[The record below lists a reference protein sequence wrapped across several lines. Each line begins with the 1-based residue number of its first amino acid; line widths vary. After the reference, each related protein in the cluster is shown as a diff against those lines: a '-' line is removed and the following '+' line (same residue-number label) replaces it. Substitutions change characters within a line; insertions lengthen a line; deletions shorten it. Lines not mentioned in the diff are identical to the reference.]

1 MVGNSKEQNFLKRF
15 ENGGNSGINVS
26 FEFFPPKSDEAEK
39 ILWENIRQLEPLRPS
54 FVSVTYGAGGS
65 TRGRTHNTVK
75 RIKQETALIPAAH
88 LTCVGSS
95 KAEIE
100 DIVKGYISVG
110 VNHIVALRGDPP
122 QGDVNF
128 KPHPDGY
135 NNSTELVA
143 GLKKIKSDIEISV
156 AAFPEKHPESKSIED
171 DLDYLK
177 AKEDAGATRAITQY
191 FLDPYIYI
199 RFLEKVRK
207 RGVKM
212 DVVPGVLM
220 IGSYAQLIKF
230 SKMCGASVPA
240 YITKLLEGAD
250 ETPQI
255 RDMVVNYINAEMCRI
270 LKEEAGVKHIHL
282 YTLNKAPQTVALCKL
297 L

>member
-1 MVGNSKEQNFLKRF
+1 MERFQSPIHNMV
-15 ENGGNSGINVS
+15 NVS
-26 FEFFPPKSDEAEK
+26 FEFFPPKTDEAEK
-39 ILWENIRQLEPLRPS
+39 VLWDNIKQLEPLNPT

-75 RIKQETALIPAAH
+75 RIRQETGLNPAAH

-100 DIVKGYISVG
+100 EIVRGYIEVG

-122 QGDVNF
+122 SGDVNF

-135 NNSTELVA
+135 KYSTDLVA
-143 GLKKIKSDIEISV
+143 GLKKINSQLEISV
-156 AAFPEKHPESKSIED
+156 AAFPEKHPESQSIEE

-191 FLDPYIYI
+191 FLDPYIYVN
-199 RFLEKVRK
+199 FLEKVRK
-207 RGVKM
+207 RGIKM
-212 DVVPGVLM
+212 DVVPGVLL
-220 IGSYAQLIKF
+220 ISNYNQLLKF
-230 SKMCGASVPA
+230 SKMCGASVPP
-240 YITKLLEGAD
+240 YITNLLQGTD
-250 ETPQI
+250 ETPHV
-255 RDMVVNYINAEMCRI
+255 RDMVVTYIIAELCRVI
-270 LKEEAGVKHIHL
+270 RKETGIDHIHF
-282 YTLNKAPQTVALCKL
+282 YTLNRAAQTIAACKL